1 MDQLD
6 PTIAS
11 RLVHQS
17 IQLYFM
23 KYPLEVSKIAKFSDL
38 LEENMYNSLKKVL
51 PGLEY
56 EKVFQLYLL
65 NSLKTS
71 QSPIAF
77 RKELKMVSA
86 RNIEK
91 IKTFLGEI
99 FDKES

>member
-1 MDQLD
+1 
-6 PTIAS
+6 
-11 RLVHQS
+11 
-17 IQLYFM
+17 M
-23 KYPLEVSKIAKFSDL
+23 KYPLEVSKIAEFSDL

-65 NSLKTS
+65 NSLKTP

-77 RKELKMVSA
+77 RKELKRVSA

-91 IKTFLGEI
+91 IRTFLGEI
-99 FDKES
+99 FEKES